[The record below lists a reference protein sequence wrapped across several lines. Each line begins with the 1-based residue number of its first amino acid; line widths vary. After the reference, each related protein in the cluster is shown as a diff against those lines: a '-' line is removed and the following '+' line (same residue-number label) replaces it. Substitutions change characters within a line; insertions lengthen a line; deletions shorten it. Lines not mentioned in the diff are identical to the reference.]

1 MPNVYTLQT
10 NNDIET
16 DKKIIFII
24 WLLKY
29 GNWKNGI
36 KLIFILVWLNV
47 FLKKFSTTFKTILPL
62 LLLFEV
68 QKNKESKNPRFSNTI
83 NGRTV
88 LFSKCAVYDH
98 RKLRFVKKQESR
110 GFLSK
115 LRIRTS
121 LSYSPI
127 LGD

>member
-1 MPNVYTLQT
+1 M
-10 NNDIET
+10 
-16 DKKIIFII
+16 
-24 WLLKY
+24 
-29 GNWKNGI
+29 
-36 KLIFILVWLNV
+36 
-47 FLKKFSTTFKTILPL
+47 FLKKFSTTFKTILSL
-62 LLLFEV
+62 LLSFEV

-115 LRIRTS
+115 LRIRTP